1 MMSVGRITTER
12 MSTPAHRSTTE
23 IVLRSR
29 PRGLLGHIRMVLL
42 QPVLFFRVLSVPQ
55 PESRVWLW
63 AAILILFLIGASG
76 VRQAEMSSAAPPS
89 EDIVDSPPPFE
100 GSGGAPPFE
109 GAPPNVGGDAP
120 AGNGTDAADTI
131 ITGMVAASGLFFGW
145 FALSLLLSFVS
156 LVRGLPPPFGINLQ
170 VAIWASLPFAI
181 MAGVQLLYY
190 SNGGKVGAQGLS
202 GLVKDIQGFDTFT
215 PFLRDVIYA
224 ALAQLTLFGLWMLVL
239 IYLGARY
246 ALRGGRAAALFV
258 TLTWAFFAVFAPIA
272 SGTLRAP
279 PIPLPEV
286 ISLPTD
292 TPTDTP

>member
-1 MMSVGRITTER
+1 
-12 MSTPAHRSTTE
+12 MSTPARRSTTE

-76 VRQAEMSSAAPPS
+76 VRQAEMSSPAPPD
-89 EDIVDSPPPFE
+89 EGIVGGPPPFE
-100 GSGGAPPFE
+100 GMPGGGPPFE
-109 GAPPNVGGDAP
+109 GAPPNIGGESP
-120 AGNGTDAADTI
+120 AANSPDAADTI

-202 GLVKDIQGFDTFT
+202 GLVKDIQGFDAFA

-224 ALAQLTLFGLWMLVL
+224 ALAQLTFFGLWMIVL

-246 ALRGGRAAALFV
+246 ALRGGRAAAFFV
-258 TLTWAFFAVFAPIA
+258 TLIWAFFAVFAPIV

-279 PIPLPEV
+279 PIPLPEL

-292 TPTDTP
+292 TPPDTP

>member
-1 MMSVGRITTER
+1 
-12 MSTPAHRSTTE
+12 
-23 IVLRSR
+23 
-29 PRGLLGHIRMVLL
+29 MVLL

-76 VRQAEMSSAAPPS
+76 VRQAEMNSAAPPS
-89 EDIVDSPPPFE
+89 EGIPGGAPPFE
-100 GSGGAPPFE
+100 GIPGGAPPFEGMPGGAPPFE
-109 GAPPNVGGDAP
+109 GAPPNMGGEAP
-120 AGNGTDAADTI
+120 AANSPDAADTI

-145 FALSLLLSFVS
+145 FALSFLLSFVS

-190 SNGGKVGAQGLS
+190 SNGGKLGAQGLS
-202 GLVKDIQGFDTFT
+202 GLVKDIQGFDTFA
-215 PFLRDVIYA
+215 PFLRDVIYS

-239 IYLGARY
+239 VYLGARY
-246 ALRGGRAAALFV
+246 ALRGGRAAAFFV
-258 TLTWAFFAVFAPIA
+258 TLTWAFFAIFAPIV

-279 PIPLPEV
+279 PLPLPEL

-292 TPTDTP
+292 TPPDTP